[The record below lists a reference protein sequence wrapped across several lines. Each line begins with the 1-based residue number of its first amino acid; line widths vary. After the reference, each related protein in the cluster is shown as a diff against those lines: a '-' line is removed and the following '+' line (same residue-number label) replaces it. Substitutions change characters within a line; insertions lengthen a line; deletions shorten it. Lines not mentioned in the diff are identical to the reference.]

1 MQITNTD
8 LQQSFNAIFRTGS
21 VYAESQIKVLIQK
34 QGTLDVK
41 EFTPAVINY
50 YPNFCNIEINLT
62 DVPEDYSW
70 KDGEEY
76 MIKVI
81 DMNNVLIYMD
91 TIYVS
96 EGSFDSKKQNIP
108 NNDYTTVYDIQTD
121 EQRDEQEIADDYI
134 ILND

>member
-8 LQQSFNAIFRTGS
+8 LQQSFMAIFRTGK
-21 VYAESQIKVLIQK
+21 VYAEGQIQVYIQK

-41 EFTPAVINY
+41 AFTPAVIHY
-50 YPNFCNIEINLT
+50 YPNHCKIDINLT

-76 MIKVI
+76 MIKVV
-81 DMNNVLIYMD
+81 DYNNVLIYMD
-91 TIYVS
+91 TIYVT
-96 EGSFDSKKQNIP
+96 EGAINPKKQNIH
-108 NNDYTTVYDIQTD
+108 NNDYTTVYDIQSE

>member
-8 LQQSFNAIFRTGS
+8 LQQSFNAIFRTGR
-21 VYAESQIKVLIQK
+21 VLAPAQVKVLIQK
-34 QGTLDVK
+34 QWTLDVK
-41 EFTPAVINY
+41 EFTPANINY

-81 DMNNVLIYMD
+81 DYNNVLIYMD

-96 EGSFDSKKQNIP
+96 ENGFNPKKQNIP
-108 NNDYTTVYDIQTD
+108 NTDYTTVYDIQTD

>member
-8 LQQSFNAIFRTGS
+8 LQQSFMAIFRTGK
-21 VYAESQIKVLIQK
+21 VYAEGQIQVYIQK

-41 EFTPAVINY
+41 TFTPAVINY
-50 YPNFCNIEINLT
+50 YPNHCKIDINLT

-76 MIKVI
+76 MIKVV
-81 DMNNVLIYMD
+81 DYNNVLIYMD
-91 TIYVS
+91 TIYVT
-96 EGSFDSKKQNIP
+96 EGSIDPKKQNIP
-108 NNDYTTVYDIQTD
+108 NNDYTTVYDIQSE